1 MGKKT
6 RFLALIM
13 LIIFIGGYQSCDWFT
28 PKTDTPP
35 DTCPSWDTDCDN
47 ISNAVETNSANS
59 YLGLDPNSPNANPSI
74 AHGYPCNGWIEK
86 ALNLVN
92 SGTGYYHYLGT
103 DPIDTDDWGVLHLI
117 NMIEGAG
124 REWYSNGYTPP
135 KIGVGDMSKG
145 NAETQEFGGDWRP
158 DHKCHQNGLEVDIR
172 YVRNDEKEIGLDI
185 GSADSIYYDV
195 DATIAL
201 MNFLIQNGSVTEII
215 LSPYAGIQGEVVVED
230 TTGKHDDHFH
240 VEIED
245 PDGTGN

>member
-6 RFLALIM
+6 RFLALIT
-13 LIIFIGGYQSCDWFT
+13 LTIFIFGYQSCDWFT
-28 PKTDTPP
+28 PKTETPP
-35 DTCPSWDTDCDN
+35 DTFPSWDSDGDN

-59 YLGLDPNSPNANPSI
+59 YLGLDPNSPNANPTI
-74 AHGYPCNGWIEK
+74 AHGSPCNGWIEN

-145 NAETQEFGGDWRP
+145 NA
-158 DHKCHQNGLEVDIR
+158 
-172 YVRNDEKEIGLDI
+172 
-185 GSADSIYYDV
+185 DV
-195 DATIAL
+195 LPPVIVPL
-201 MNFLIQNGSVTEII
+201 FKLV
-215 LSPYAGIQGEVVVED
+215 LP
-230 TTGKHDDHFH
+230 
-240 VEIED
+240 
-245 PDGTGN
+245 